1 MKLEEYRKWEG
12 VLIVIIVITLLYIG
26 FMAGVGFTFKYPQQM
41 YNTFIDK
48 GETYIILPAEEGGE
62 NE

>member
-1 MKLEEYRKWEG
+1 MKLEEYRKWEC
-12 VLIVIIVITLLYIG
+12 VLIITIAITLFFMG
-26 FMAGVGFTFKYPQQM
+26 FLTGVGITFKYPKQM

-62 NE
+62 K